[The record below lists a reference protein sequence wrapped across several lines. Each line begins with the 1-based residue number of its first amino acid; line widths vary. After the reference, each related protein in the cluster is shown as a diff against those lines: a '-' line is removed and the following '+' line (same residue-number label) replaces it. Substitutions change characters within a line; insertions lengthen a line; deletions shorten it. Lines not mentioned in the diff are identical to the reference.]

1 MIGMTVIVKTIT
13 RWVTVFIFLYGA
25 YITITG
31 HLTPGGGF
39 AGGVIIACSYIL
51 LTLAF
56 GKEFS
61 LRRLP
66 VKTASRVDGIG
77 AFLFLAIGL
86 FGIWFSGTFFVNF
99 LERLFP
105 GKEFRIVS
113 SGMIPL
119 INIAI
124 CLKVSVSL
132 FLAFII
138 MAVLRIET
146 GKDGTRT
153 MVQTEEEE

>member
-1 MIGMTVIVKTIT
+1 MTGMSLIVKTIT
-13 RWVTVFIFLYGA
+13 RWVMVFIFLYGA
-25 YITITG
+25 YITLTG

-51 LTLAF
+51 LTLAY
-56 GKEFS
+56 GKQFA
-61 LRRLP
+61 LRRLS
-66 VKTASRVDGIG
+66 VRTASRLDSTG

-86 FGIWFSGTFFVNF
+86 FGIWFGGTFFVNF
-99 LERLFP
+99 LQRTFP
-105 GKEFRIVS
+105 GREFRLVS
-113 SGMIPL
+113 AGMIPL

-146 GKDGTRT
+146 AGDGTRT
-153 MVQTEEEE
+153 MVQKEEEE

>member
-1 MIGMTVIVKTIT
+1 MTGMTLIVKTIT
-13 RWVTVFIFLYGA
+13 RWVMVFIFLYGA
-25 YITITG
+25 YITLTG

-51 LTLAF
+51 LTLAY
-56 GKEFS
+56 GKQFA
-61 LRRLP
+61 LRRLS
-66 VKTASRVDGIG
+66 VRTASRLDSTG
-77 AFLFLAIGL
+77 ALLFLAIGL
-86 FGIWFSGTFFVNF
+86 FGIWFGGTFFVNF
-99 LERLFP
+99 LQRMFP
-105 GKEFRIVS
+105 GREFRLVS

-146 GKDGTRT
+146 AGDGTRT
-153 MVQTEEEE
+153 MVQKEEEE